1 MEKEKLIYLI
11 NDLMEDFDPYEYEEL
26 LDERNVLEYIEQTL
40 DNEPKAIKDF
50 CDMVLEES
58 EDYDIILKAKT
69 ILKEL

>member
-11 NDLMEDFDPYEYEEL
+11 NDLMEDFDPYEYEEQA
-26 LDERNVLEYIEQTL
+26 DERNMLEYIEQTL
-40 DNEPKAIKDF
+40 NNEPKAIKDF

>member
-1 MEKEKLIYLI
+1 MEKEKLVYLI

-26 LDERNVLEYIEQTL
+26 ADERNMLEYIEQTL
-40 DNEPKAIKDF
+40 DNEPKAIKEF

>member
-11 NDLMEDFDPYEYEEL
+11 NNLMEDFDPYEYEEL
-26 LDERNVLEYIEQTL
+26 ADERNMLEYIEQTL

>member
-11 NDLMEDFDPYEYEEL
+11 NDLMEDFDPYEYEEQA
-26 LDERNVLEYIEQTL
+26 DERNMLEYIEQTL

>member
-11 NDLMEDFDPYEYEEL
+11 NDLMEDFDPYEYEEQA
-26 LDERNVLEYIEQTL
+26 DERNMLEYIEQTL
-40 DNEPKAIKDF
+40 DNDPKAIKDF